1 MKVCTDACL
10 FGAWVAHKI
19 SSKKISPKNILD
31 IGCGTGLLSLMLAQ
45 KSAAD
50 IDAIEIDDDAFLQ
63 ASENI
68 ALSSWKD
75 RMKAHHQSIIDFH
88 SPEKYDLVISNPPF
102 YENDLLS
109 ADEGRNK
116 AMHNAALNF
125 ESLSA
130 SIKNNLSESGI
141 AAILLPY
148 HRVAT
153 FEKALNSE
161 GLFIHEKM
169 NVAHS
174 PKHPFF
180 RSMLMIGFEKV
191 NMQENNLVI
200 RNKQNEYSEDFNFLL
215 KDYYL

>member
-10 FGAWVAHKI
+10 FGAWVADQI

-45 KSAAD
+45 KSAAN
-50 IDAIEIDDDAFLQ
+50 IDAVEIDDDAFLQ

-68 ALSSWKD
+68 SLSSWKD
-75 RMKAHHQSIIDFH
+75 RMKVYHQSIIDFH
-88 SPEKYDLVISNPPF
+88 SPEKYDLIISNPPF

-109 ADEGRNK
+109 ADEGRNR
-116 AMHNAALNF
+116 AMHDAALNF
-125 ESLSA
+125 ENLSRA
-130 SIKNNLSESGI
+130 IKNNLSESG
-141 AAILLPY
+141 AAAVLLPF
-148 HRVAT
+148 HRVSA
-153 FEKALNSE
+153 FEKALSNE

-180 RSMLMIGFEKV
+180 RSMLMIGFDKILL
-191 NMQENNLVI
+191 QENKLTI
-200 RNKQNEYSEDFNFLL
+200 RNEQNEYAEGFNFLL
-215 KDYYL
+215 RDYYL